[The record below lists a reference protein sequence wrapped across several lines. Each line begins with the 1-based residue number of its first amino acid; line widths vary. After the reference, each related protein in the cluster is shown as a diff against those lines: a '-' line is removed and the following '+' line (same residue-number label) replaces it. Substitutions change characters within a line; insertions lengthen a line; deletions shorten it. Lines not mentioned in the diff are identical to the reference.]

1 VWEVPSDER
10 LKNGITMANLQNCVD
25 IIRQLDL
32 KKYSFNDEVST
43 RDTEKNVIG
52 WIAQDVEK
60 YIPKAVSNRHM
71 FGLKDGKVLNTDPIY
86 KTMYGALKW
95 SVSRIDELE
104 ERVKS
109 LETLEERVK
118 MLETR

>member
-1 VWEVPSDER
+1 
-10 LKNGITMANLQNCVD
+10 
-25 IIRQLDL
+25 
-32 KKYSFNDEVST
+32 VST
-43 RDTEKNVIG
+43 RITDKNVVG

-71 FGLKDGKVLNTDPIY
+71 FGLNDGKVLDADQIY

-109 LETLEERVK
+109 FETLEKRVK
-118 MLETR
+118 MLETLEKRVKMLETI